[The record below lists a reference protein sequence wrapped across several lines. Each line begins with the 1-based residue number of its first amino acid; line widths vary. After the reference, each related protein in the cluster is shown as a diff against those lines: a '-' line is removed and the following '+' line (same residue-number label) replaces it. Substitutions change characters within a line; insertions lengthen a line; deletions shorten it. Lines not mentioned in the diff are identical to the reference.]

1 MNILIQGIGLAAPR
15 FSINRQNAL
24 GFAKTMLHEPDRH
37 TRAMEA
43 LYRMSAVHKRGS
55 VLLEHD
61 ASGGTAIDLEQ
72 TFYPRAECPAQR
84 GPSTATRNAR
94 FTVEALPLGR
104 RAAQAALDAA
114 GIAPADVTHLVVVTC
129 TGFYSPGLDVGLIHD
144 LQLPAETERVQIG
157 FMGCHAAINALR
169 VARGLIA
176 AEPSAK
182 VLIVCVEL
190 CSLHYQ
196 YGWQTD
202 RVVSNAIFADG
213 AAALV
218 LGATEDEQANG
229 PCVTATGSR
238 LIEASQ
244 DAMTWRIGDFGF
256 EMTLSAEVPG
266 IIEAQL
272 RDYLTRWLARHSLRI
287 EEIQAWAIHPGG
299 PRILRS
305 VQTALDL
312 SDEHLQP
319 ARQVLA
325 DHGNMSSPTMLFIL
339 DRFVAENRPRPW
351 LMLGF
356 GPGLE
361 VEVALLR

>member
-15 FSINRQNAL
+15 FSIDRQNAL

-37 TRAMEA
+37 TRGLEA

-55 VLLEHD
+55 VLLEQD
-61 ASGGTAIDLEQ
+61 ASSGALIELEQ
-72 TFYPRAECPAQR
+72 TFYPRAECSAQR

-104 RAAQAALDAA
+104 RAAMAALDSA
-114 GIAPADVTHLVVVTC
+114 GIAPADVTHLIVVTC

-157 FMGCHAAINALR
+157 FMGCHGAINALR
-169 VARGLIA
+169 VARGLLA
-176 AEPSAK
+176 AEPNAK

-218 LGATEDEQANG
+218 LSSAGEDGRELPDVA
-229 PCVTATGSR
+229 ATGSR
-238 LIEASQ
+238 LIEQSQ
-244 DAMTWRIGDFGF
+244 DAMTWQIGDFGF

-272 RDYLTRWLARHSLRI
+272 RDYLARWLARHSLRI
-287 EEIQAWAIHPGG
+287 DDIAGWAIHPGG
-299 PRILRS
+299 PRILRA
-305 VQTALDL
+305 VQTALAL
-312 SDEHLQP
+312 SDEQLQP

-339 DRFVAENRPRPW
+339 DRFVKERRPRPW

>member
-1 MNILIQGIGLAAPR
+1 
-15 FSINRQNAL
+15 
-24 GFAKTMLHEPDRH
+24 
-37 TRAMEA
+37 
-43 LYRMSAVHKRGS
+43 
-55 VLLEHD
+55 VLLEQE
-61 ASGGTAIDLEQ
+61 ASGGTLVELEQ
-72 TFYPRAECPAQR
+72 TFYPRAECPSQR

-94 FTVEALPLGR
+94 FTIEALPLGR
-104 RAAQAALDAA
+104 RAALAALDAA

-129 TGFYSPGLDVGLIHD
+129 TGFFSPGLDVGLIQA
-144 LQLPAETERVQIG
+144 LQLPTETERVQIG
-157 FMGCHAAINALR
+157 FMGCHGAINALR

-176 AEPSAK
+176 AERHAK

-196 YGWQTD
+196 YGWETD

-218 LGATEDEQANG
+218 LASTGEDEHAG
-229 PCVTATGSR
+229 RDAARPCVAATGSR
-238 LIEASQ
+238 LIAESQ

-266 IIEAQL
+266 IIEEQL
-272 RDYLTRWLARHSLRI
+272 RDYLTCWLSRHDLRL
-287 EEIQAWAIHPGG
+287 EDIQGWAIHPGG

-312 SDEHLQP
+312 SEEQLQP

-325 DHGNMSSPTMLFIL
+325 AHGNMSSPTMVFIL
-339 DRFVAENRPRPW
+339 DRFVSENRPRPW

>member
-1 MNILIQGIGLAAPR
+1 MNISIQGIGLAAPR
-15 FSINRQNAL
+15 FSIDRQNAL
-24 GFAKTMLHEPDRH
+24 GFAKTMLHESDRH
-37 TRAMEA
+37 TRGLEA
-43 LYRMSAVHKRGS
+43 LYRMSAVQKRGS
-55 VLLEHD
+55 VLLEHE
-61 ASGGTAIDLEQ
+61 ASDGTVLELEQ
-72 TFYPRAECPAQR
+72 SFYPRAECSAQR

-104 RAAQAALDAA
+104 RAASAALAAA
-114 GIAPADVTHLVVVTC
+114 GVTAADVTHLIVVTC
-129 TGFYSPGLDVGLIHD
+129 TGFYSPGLDVGLIHE
-144 LQLPAETERVQIG
+144 LHLSAETERVQIG
-157 FMGCHAAINALR
+157 FMGCHGAINALR

-176 AEPSAK
+176 AEPAAK

-218 LGATEDEQANG
+218 LGSAGEAG
-229 PCVTATGSR
+229 GAWPCVTATGSR
-238 LIEASQ
+238 LIDQSQ

-266 IIEAQL
+266 IIESQL
-272 RDYLTRWLARHSLRI
+272 RDYLAHWLARYSLQI
-287 EEIQAWAIHPGG
+287 EDIQGWAIHPGG
-299 PRILRS
+299 PRILRA
-305 VQTALDL
+305 VQTALAL

-325 DHGNMSSPTMLFIL
+325 EHGNMSSPTMVFIL
-339 DRFVAENRPRPW
+339 DRFVKEQRSRPW

-361 VEVALLR
+361 VEVALLQ